1 MKSKKRFRKIYV
13 EISNRCNLS
22 CQFCSPVTRT
32 LRTMSVAEFDSIAT
46 QIAPLTDLI
55 FLHVK
60 GEPLLHP
67 HFEEILRSCHTHK
80 LAVNLTTNGLLLSKV
95 GEDFLKA
102 SFLRQINISL
112 HSLAVHKQQ
121 DYLEQIW
128 AFVNANESRE
138 LPLYISLRLWNYTG
152 GKNNGSNRGI
162 LDAIEKE
169 FKVTLAEDIL
179 QRREGIKLGSHLYL
193 NRDFIFTW
201 PEISHDLRG
210 RPFFCPGLRDQI
222 AILADGTV
230 TPCCLDSNGVIELG
244 NIFEQGIGDILVS
257 ERCRTILEGFS
268 RNKAVEELCKRCN
281 SR

>member
-1 MKSKKRFRKIYV
+1 M

-22 CQFCSPVTRT
+22 CQFCSPVTRM
-32 LRTMSVAEFDSIAT
+32 LRTMSVAEFDCIAA
-46 QIAPLTDLI
+46 QIAPFTDLI
-55 FLHVK
+55 YLHVK

-67 HFEEILRSCHTHK
+67 HLEEILRSCQTHK

-95 GEDFLKA
+95 GEGLFKA
-102 SFLRQINISL
+102 PSLRQINISL

-121 DYLEQIW
+121 DYLQQIW
-128 AFVNANESRE
+128 AFVAANESEGR
-138 LPLYISLRLWNYTG
+138 PRYISLRLWNYTG
-152 GKNNGSNRGI
+152 ADGNGSNREI

-169 FKVTLAEDIL
+169 FKVNLGEDIL

-201 PEISHDLRG
+201 PEISHDLRAG
-210 RPFFCPGLRDQI
+210 AFFCPGLRDQI

-244 NIFEQGIGDILVS
+244 KIFEQRIGDILLS
-257 ERCRTILEGFS
+257 ERCRTILEEFS
-268 RNKAVEELCKRCN
+268 QNKPVEELCKRCN